1 MLTSTLRWTAGSGWS
16 GDGGPAEPQL
26 VLVFGEH
33 GHFRD
38 ARCFTELR
46 ERFPSACLFGCS
58 SAGTVHGVEITD
70 GDVVATAV
78 RFERSRVRLVSA
90 AVPPGGDAA
99 GAARSLA
106 ASLAAPDLR
115 HVLVLC
121 DGLSVN
127 GTQLA
132 LGLSACGVPVTG
144 GLAGDADRFT
154 STWVMADGPACRD
167 HVALLGIY
175 GGATVRNAYSTG
187 WTEFGAER
195 LVTRSVGKVVHEI
208 DGQPALAL
216 YKRYLGDLAHSLP
229 ASGMRFPL
237 SIVTQDGGHTLTRTL
252 LAVDEAEQSLTFA
265 GDVPQGS
272 RCRLM
277 RTNLDNLVESAEAA
291 AQDPAFAGAGDGLAI
306 IFSCVGRRIVLGQLA
321 EEELEAVQRRL
332 GPRVRLAGFYSYGE
346 IAPVRGLVSCDLHN
360 QTMCLTVVRE

>member
-1 MLTSTLRWTAGSGWS
+1 MQSSTLRWTDGSGWS
-16 GDGGPAEPQL
+16 GDGGLADPQL

-38 ARCFTELR
+38 ERCFAELR
-46 ERFPSACLFGCS
+46 ERFPSACIFGCS
-58 SAGTVHGVEITD
+58 SAGTVHGAEITD

-78 RFERSRVRLVSA
+78 RFGRTRVRLASCPVG
-90 AVPPGGDAA
+90 PDGDA
-99 GAARSLA
+99 GAVARSLA
-106 ASLAAPDLR
+106 STLAAPDLR
-115 HVLVLC
+115 HALVLC

-144 GLAGDADRFT
+144 GLAGDADRFS
-154 STWVMADGPACRD
+154 STWVMADAPARRD

-175 GGATVRNAYSTG
+175 GDATVRNTYCTG

-195 LVTRSVGKVVHEI
+195 LVTRSAGKVVHEI

-216 YKRYLGDLAHSLP
+216 YKRYLGDLAHTLP

-237 SIVTQDGGHTLTRTL
+237 SIVTQDAGHTLTRTL

-277 RTNLDNLVESAEAA
+277 RTNLDHLVESADEAA
-291 AQDPAFAGAGDGLAI
+291 KDPSLAGDGDGLALV
-306 IFSCVGRRIVLGQLA
+306 FSCVGRRIVLGQLA

-332 GPRVRLAGFYSYGE
+332 GPRVPLAGFYSYGE
-346 IAPVRGLVSCDLHN
+346 IAPIHGLLVCDLHN
-360 QTMCLTVVRE
+360 QTMCLTVIRE